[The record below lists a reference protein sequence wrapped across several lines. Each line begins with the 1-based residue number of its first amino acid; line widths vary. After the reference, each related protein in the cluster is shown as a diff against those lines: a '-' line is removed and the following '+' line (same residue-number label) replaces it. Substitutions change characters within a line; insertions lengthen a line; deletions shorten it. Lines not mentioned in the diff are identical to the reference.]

1 MKQCVFAAVMTGRVS
16 ASVGE
21 SLFLRD
27 DLFIMKVL
35 LLLTL
40 LTVFQSG
47 CDSSR
52 AVGQTGQNVTLTCK
66 YDIKK
71 NGAAHVCWG
80 RGELPSSYCNNLLI
94 STDGYKVKKETRVS
108 SRYQLLG
115 RLDEGDVSLTIL
127 NLTKEDAGKYGCRV
141 EIPGWF
147 NDEKHQFDLSVERA
161 PDLTTSAP
169 SDTQT
174 FTESPDT
181 AQTTAD
187 PMTTENLLTSCTD
200 SSITAE
206 RQQKESMQMVVLV
219 GVLFLLV
226 VLATAAGLFIM
237 ARRWRRLKLPQQQQ
251 VHFNSTSSTL
261 HLHHRGSVVENIYQI
276 DGGVEGGEYE
286 FCP

>member
-16 ASVGE
+16 AAVGE

-35 LLLTL
+35 LLFTL
-40 LTVFQSG
+40 LTVSG

-52 AVGQTGQNVTLTCK
+52 AVGQTGQSVTLTCK
-66 YDIKK
+66 YDTIK
-71 NGAAHVCWG
+71 NGAVHVCWG
-80 RGELPSSYCNNLLI
+80 RGQLPRNRCYNQLI
-94 STDGYKVKKETRVS
+94 STDGNKIIEETRVS

-147 NDEKHQFDLSVERA
+147 NDEKHEFDLSVERA
-161 PDLTTSAP
+161 PALTTSAP

-174 FTESPDT
+174 FTESPDP

-187 PMTTENLLTSCTD
+187 LMTTENLLTSCTD
-200 SSITAE
+200 SSIPAE
-206 RQQKESMQMVVLV
+206 RQQENSMLMVVLV

-226 VLATAAGLFIM
+226 VLATATGLFIM
-237 ARRWRRLKLPQQQQ
+237 GLSSSR
-251 VHFNSTSSTL
+251 STSTPPPPPCSCTIEAQWW
-261 HLHHRGSVVENIYQI
+261 RTSIK
-276 DGGVEGGEYE
+276 
-286 FCP
+286 